1 MRKIAIICGGYSGEY
16 EISIKSAKVVKSH
29 LDSNIYDSYLIVIQ
43 KGEWY
48 CLTDDNSH
56 IPVDKNDFAVK
67 IDGKKITFDAVF
79 NPVHGIPGE
88 NGEILGYFEMLNIP
102 YTSSNFTTCAL
113 TFNKDLTKVV
123 ASAHGAT
130 VSPSITIN
138 KGELIEKEEIIN
150 ELGLPLFV
158 KPTCNGSSVGVSK
171 VNTAEDFDKA
181 VETAFNAGNQIMF
194 EKFVKGRELACS
206 VIEHK
211 GKMMVLPL
219 TEIVSKNEFF
229 DYEAKYTAGKSDEI
243 TPANLEELEE
253 IEVKATSA
261 MLYEK
266 FGCKG
271 FARFDYILNE
281 EGLFFIEVNIVPGMS
296 EASIMP
302 KQAAEMGISLGK
314 LFGMTLENI
323 LN

>member
-16 EISIKSAKVVKSH
+16 EISIKSAKVVKKH
-29 LDSNIYDSYLIVIQ
+29 LDSNIYDSYIIVIK
-43 KGEWY
+43 KGDWY
-48 CLTDDNSH
+48 CLTEDDKH
-56 IPVDKNDFAVK
+56 IPVDKNDFSVT
-67 IDGKKITFDAVF
+67 IDGNRITFDAVF
-79 NPVHGIPGE
+79 NAVHGIPGE

-113 TFNKDLTKVV
+113 TFNKDLTKHI
-123 ASAHGAT
+123 AAAHGAT

-138 KGELIEKEEIIN
+138 KGDFIDKNDIID

-181 VETAFNAGNQIMF
+181 IETAFNAGEQIMC

-206 VIEHK
+206 VMEYK
-211 GKMMVLPL
+211 GKMMVMPL
-219 TEIVSKNEFF
+219 TEVVSKNDFF
-229 DYEAKYTAGKSDEI
+229 DYEAKYTEGKSDEI
-243 TPANLEELEE
+243 TPADLEELEE
-253 IEVKATSA
+253 IEIKATSA

-266 FGCKG
+266 LGCKG

-302 KQAAEMGISLGK
+302 KQAAEMGISLGS
-314 LFGMTLENI
+314 LFGMAIENI
-323 LN
+323 F

>member
-16 EISIKSAKVVKSH
+16 EISIKSAKVVKKH
-29 LDSNIYDSYLIVIQ
+29 LDSSIYDSYIIVIK

-48 CLTDDNSH
+48 CLMEDDTHVS
-56 IPVDKNDFAVK
+56 VDKNDFSVS
-67 IDGKKITFDAVF
+67 IDGNKITFDAVF
-79 NPVHGIPGE
+79 NAVHGIPGE

-113 TFNKDLTKVV
+113 TFNKDLTKHI
-123 ASAHGAT
+123 AAAHGAT
-130 VSPSITIN
+130 VSPSVTIN
-138 KGELIEKEEIIN
+138 KGDFFDKNDIID

-171 VNTAEDFDKA
+171 VNTAEDFDSA
-181 VETAFNAGNQIMF
+181 IETAFGAGDQIMC

-206 VIEHK
+206 VMEYK
-211 GKMMVLPL
+211 GKMMVMPL
-219 TEIVSKNEFF
+219 TEIVSKNDFF
-229 DYEAKYTAGKSDEI
+229 DYEAKYTEGKSDEI
-243 TPANLEELEE
+243 TPADLEELEE

-271 FARFDYILNE
+271 FARFDYILSE

-302 KQAAEMGISLGK
+302 KQAAEMGITLGS
-314 LFGMTLENI
+314 LFGMAIEN
-323 LN
+323 LF

>member
-16 EISIKSAKVVKSH
+16 EISIKSAQVVKKH
-29 LDSNIYDSYLIVIQ
+29 LDSAVYDSYLIVIQ

-48 CLTDDNSH
+48 HLTDNGEH
-56 IPVDKNDFAVK
+56 ISVDKNDFSIVV
-67 IDGKKITFDAVF
+67 DGKKITFDAVF
-79 NPVHGIPGE
+79 NAVHGIPGE

-102 YTSSNFTTCAL
+102 YTSSDFTTSAL
-113 TFNKDLTKVV
+113 TFNKDFTKYL
-123 ASAHGAT
+123 AAAHGAT
-130 VSPSITIN
+130 VSPSVTIK
-138 KGELIEKEEIIN
+138 KGEYIDKKEIIE

-171 VNTAEDFDKA
+171 VNTEEDFDKA
-181 VETAFNAGNQIMF
+181 IETAFSAGDQIMC

-206 VIEHK
+206 VIEYK

-229 DYEAKYTAGKSDEI
+229 DYEAKYTSGMSDEI
-243 TPANLEELEE
+243 TPADLEELEE

-261 MLYEK
+261 MLYEG
-266 FGCKG
+266 FNCKG

-302 KQAAEMGISLGK
+302 KQAAEMGIPLSK

-323 LN
+323 L

>member
-16 EISIKSAKVVKSH
+16 EISIKSAKVVKKH
-29 LDSNIYDSYLIVIQ
+29 LDSALYDSYLIVIK

-48 CLTDDNSH
+48 CLTDDDRH
-56 IPVDKNDFAVK
+56 IDVDKNDFSII
-67 IDGKKITFDAVF
+67 IDDKKITFDAVF
-79 NPVHGIPGE
+79 NAVHGIPGE

-102 YTSSNFTTCAL
+102 YTSSSFTTSAL
-113 TFNKDLTKVV
+113 TFNKDLTKHIAV
-123 ASAHGAT
+123 AYGAT
-130 VSPSITIN
+130 VSPSVTIN
-138 KGELIEKEEIIN
+138 KGAFIDKKEIIE

-171 VNTAEDFDKA
+171 VNTEEDFDNA
-181 VETAFNAGNQIMF
+181 IATAFDAGDQIMC

-206 VIEHK
+206 VLEYK
-211 GKMMVLPL
+211 GKMMVLPI
-219 TEIVSKNEFF
+219 TEIVSKNDFF
-229 DYEAKYTAGKSDEI
+229 DYEAKYTEGKSDEI
-243 TPANLEELEE
+243 TPADINEMEE
-253 IEVKATSA
+253 IEVKAISA
-261 MLYEK
+261 ILYEG

-271 FARFDYILNE
+271 LARFDYIIND

-302 KQAAEMGISLGK
+302 KQAAEMGIPLGK

-323 LN
+323 L

>member
-16 EISIKSAKVVKSH
+16 EISIKSAKVVKKH
-29 LDSNIYDSYLIVIQ
+29 LDSELYDSYLIVIK
-43 KGEWY
+43 KGDWF
-48 CLTDDNSH
+48 CLTDDDKH
-56 IPVDKNDFAVK
+56 IPVDKNDFS
-67 IDGKKITFDAVF
+67 IIYDGAKITFDAVF
-79 NPVHGIPGE
+79 NAVHGIPGE

-102 YTSSNFTTCAL
+102 YTSSGFTTCAL
-113 TFNKDLTKVV
+113 TFNKDLTKHI
-123 ASAHGAT
+123 AAAYGAT
-130 VSPSITIN
+130 VSPSVTIN
-138 KGELIEKEEIIN
+138 RGDFIDKKDIIET
-150 ELGLPLFV
+150 LGLPLFV

-171 VNTAEDFDKA
+171 VNNEEDFDKA
-181 VETAFNAGNQIMF
+181 IEIAFAAGDQIMC

-206 VIEHK
+206 VMEYK

-219 TEIVSKNEFF
+219 TEVVSKNEFF
-229 DYEAKYTAGKSDEI
+229 DYEAKYTDGKSDEI
-243 TPANLEELEE
+243 TPADLDELEE

-261 MLYEK
+261 MLYEG

-271 FARFDYILNE
+271 FARFDYIMSE

-314 LFGMTLENI
+314 LFGMTLEN
-323 LN
+323 LF

>member
-16 EISIKSAKVVKSH
+16 EISIKSAKIVKKH
-29 LDSNIYDSYLIVIQ
+29 LDSTLYDSYLIVIK

-48 CLTDDNSH
+48 CLADNEQH
-56 IPVDKNDFAVK
+56 IPVDKNDFSIN
-67 IDGKKITFDAVF
+67 IDGERITFDAVF
-79 NPVHGIPGE
+79 NAVHGIPGE

-102 YTSSNFTTCAL
+102 YTSSDFTTCAR
-113 TFNKDLTKVV
+113 TFNKDLTKHI
-123 ASAHGAT
+123 AAAHGAT

-138 KGELIEKEEIIN
+138 KGEIISKDDVIE

-171 VNTAEDFDKA
+171 VNTADDFDKA
-181 VETAFNAGNQIMF
+181 VDTAFAAGNQIMC

-206 VIEHK
+206 VMEFK
-211 GKMMVLPL
+211 GKMMVFPL
-219 TEIVSKNEFF
+219 TEVVSKNDFF
-229 DYEAKYTAGKSDEI
+229 DYEAKYTEGKSDEI
-243 TPANLEELEE
+243 TPAELEELEE
-253 IEVKATSA
+253 SEVKATSA
-261 MLYEK
+261 LLYEK

-314 LFGMTLENI
+314 LFGMAIEN
-323 LN
+323 LF

>member
-1 MRKIAIICGGYSGEY
+1 MLDVAQATADEFTAQGVE
-16 EISIKSAKVVKSH
+16 AKAYAANVASFADAEATVAQVVKDFGS
-29 LDSNIYDSYLIVIQ
+29 LDILVNNA
-43 KGEWY
+43 G
-48 CLTDDNSH
+48 
-56 IPVDKNDFAVK
+56 
-67 IDGKKITFDAVF
+67 ITRDT
-79 NPVHGIPGE
+79 
-88 NGEILGYFEMLNIP
+88 LMLRM
-102 YTSSNFTTCAL
+102 T
-113 TFNKDLTKVV
+113 
-123 ASAHGAT
+123 
-130 VSPSITIN
+130 
-138 KGELIEKEEIIN
+138 E
-150 ELGLPLFV
+150 
-158 KPTCNGSSVGVSK
+158 
-171 VNTAEDFDKA
+171 EDFDKA
-181 VETAFNAGNQIMF
+181 VETAFNAGNQIMC

-229 DYEAKYTAGKSDEI
+229 DYEAKYTSGKSDEI
-243 TPANLEELEE
+243 TPAALDEAEE

-261 MLYEK
+261 MLYER

-302 KQAAEMGISLGK
+302 KQAAEMGIPLSR

-323 LN
+323 L

>member
-16 EISIKSAKVVKSH
+16 EISIKSAKVVKKH
-29 LDSNIYDSYLIVIQ
+29 LDSTVYDSYVIVIK

-48 CLTDDNSH
+48 CLTDDEKH
-56 IPVDKNDFAVK
+56 IPVDKNDFSINV
-67 IDGKKITFDAVF
+67 DGNKITFDAVF
-79 NPVHGIPGE
+79 NAVHGIPGE
-88 NGEILGYFEMLNIP
+88 DGEILGYFEMLNIP

-113 TFNKDLTKVV
+113 TFNKDLTKHL
-123 ASAHGAT
+123 AAAHGAT
-130 VSPSITIN
+130 VSPSITVN
-138 KGELIEKEEIIN
+138 KGDVIDKDEIIE

-171 VNTAEDFDKA
+171 VNIEEDFDKA
-181 VETAFNAGNQIMF
+181 VETAFNAGKQIMF

-211 GKMMVLPL
+211 GKLMVLPL

-229 DYEAKYTAGKSDEI
+229 DYEAKYTSGKSDEI
-243 TPANLEELEE
+243 TPAALDELEE

-281 EGLFFIEVNIVPGMS
+281 EGLFFIEVNIVPGMT

-302 KQAAEMGISLGK
+302 KQAAEMGIPLSR

-323 LN
+323 LS

>member
-16 EISIKSAKVVKSH
+16 EISIKSAKVVKKH
-29 LDSNIYDSYLIVIQ
+29 LDSELYDSYLIVIK
-43 KGEWY
+43 KGDWF
-48 CLTDDNSH
+48 CLTDDDKH
-56 IPVDKNDFAVK
+56 IPVDKNDFS
-67 IDGKKITFDAVF
+67 IIYDGVKITFDAVF
-79 NPVHGIPGE
+79 NAVHGIPGE

-102 YTSSNFTTCAL
+102 YTSSGFTTCAL
-113 TFNKDLTKVV
+113 TFNKDLTKHI
-123 ASAHGAT
+123 AAAYGAT
-130 VSPSITIN
+130 VSPSVTIN
-138 KGELIEKEEIIN
+138 RGDFIDKKDIIET
-150 ELGLPLFV
+150 LGLPLFV

-171 VNTAEDFDKA
+171 VNKEEDFDKA
-181 VETAFNAGNQIMF
+181 IEIAFAAGDQIMC

-206 VIEHK
+206 VMEYK

-219 TEIVSKNEFF
+219 TEVVSKNEFF
-229 DYEAKYTAGKSDEI
+229 DYEAKYTDGKSDEI
-243 TPANLEELEE
+243 TPADLDELEE

-261 MLYEK
+261 MLYEG

-271 FARFDYILNE
+271 FARFDYIMSE

-314 LFGMTLENI
+314 LFGMTLEN
-323 LN
+323 LF